1 MGRHRHALPSGRREL
16 ETAYRALVA
25 EAAAQRAE
33 TSQARLEVTR
43 LLALTEGLTGLV
55 TRLSGEL
62 SEARRALDRRPDEGR
77 AALLVAQVE
86 DLRTTVRQQQDLL
99 AALTRSV
106 ADSLAARPDP
116 PTVVVAAAPPVP
128 APTPAVA
135 TQSPTPDVEPSAAPA
150 PPVPSAASAPQ
161 VSVPGHVG
169 PAEPV
174 PTDPEP
180 DTGGPVED
188 ETVLRLRLI
197 RQAFEG

>member
-77 AALLVAQVE
+77 AALLAAQVE

-99 AALTRSV
+99 AGLTRSV
-106 ADSLAARPDP
+106 ADALAARPDP
-116 PTVVVAAAPPVP
+116 PPVMVAAALP
-128 APTPAVA
+128 APAPAVA
-135 TQSPTPDVEPSAAPA
+135 TETPTPDVEPSAALA
-150 PPVPSAASAPQ
+150 
-161 VSVPGHVG
+161 PGHVG
-169 PAEPV
+169 PAEPA

>member
-77 AALLVAQVE
+77 AALLAAQVE

-106 ADSLAARPDP
+106 ADALAARPDP
-116 PTVVVAAAPPVP
+116 PTVVVEAAPSVP
-128 APTPAVA
+128 APAVA
-135 TQSPTPDVEPSAAPA
+135 TETPTPDVEPSAPLA
-150 PPVPSAASAPQ
+150 PPVSSAPP
-161 VSVPGHVG
+161 VSVAGHVG
-169 PAEPV
+169 PAEAA